1 MCGIIRY
8 FLLIGVD
15 TSVITSDE
23 IKKRLWDGANELRGS
38 MNASQYMDYM
48 LGLMFYKFLSD
59 KTLEQVRMTEQLYEL
74 TEEELVNHYK
84 NVYDQ
89 YQKQYID
96 LIRQQLGYY
105 ISPEYLYQRWIQD
118 INGGRF
124 ELETIRASLDAFE
137 KTIAGG
143 QNPDDFENLFS
154 SLDLTNQALGKDLNE
169 RSKNIKELISL
180 FADLNMV
187 ALQKTDVLGYAYEYL
202 IGQFAMEAG
211 KKAGE
216 FYTPRQISEVMA
228 QIVTLSGDVTS
239 VYDPTVGSGSLLLTV
254 KQHLSSQEQKDLNY
268 YGQEKNT
275 ATYNLTRMNLLLH
288 GVRPE
293 KMTIRNADTLA
304 QDWPEDPKRPN
315 EAVQFD
321 AIVMNPPYSLK
332 KWNSDGLTISDPRFS
347 FVGMMPPDKTGDYA
361 FLLHGLYHL
370 GQQGTMAIVLPHGV
384 LFRSGAEG
392 AIRQRLID
400 KNYIDAVI
408 GLPSKLFANTGIAVC
423 IVVLKKNRSI
433 GDSILV
439 IDASKHFTKGKDHN
453 ILQDKDIARIVDT
466 YSQRIESTGYSHLVS
481 LDELKK
487 NDYNFN
493 IPRYVEQ
500 IETEIPHHVDAH
512 LYGGIPKEDFN
523 KLPILTTEIKDILS
537 MHLKEIR
544 NGYYDIK
551 NMDTLRVDI
560 LDSASVEEVN
570 GKLNKRIEVYAE
582 KYWENLKSVNKQT
595 GLAGLKSAM
604 LADAKRLFMDIK
616 WVDSYE
622 AYQVVAELWNT
633 IFNHDLEIIAA
644 SGFYESARMTEP
656 NMVSKG
662 QGKNKR
668 MVQEGVRGS
677 IIPNDLIEEILF
689 SEKKKELEVIQ
700 VELENVS
707 DELSELVEAAKVEE
721 SDEYYALNDLI
732 KRNDEGET
740 TETFD
745 AKLVKKELKNLG
757 PTDDA
762 YQLVKQTN
770 DLLEKTKKLKK
781 ISKNNREAL
790 NDEICAR
797 FGTLTHDE
805 IDQLLRIKW
814 FGAFVAVMT
823 DILRAPILKEIDTL
837 LMLKTRY
844 SDTVQSLDA
853 AIDDLEKSI
862 EDMMKELVLE

>member
-1 MCGIIRY
+1 M
-8 FLLIGVD
+8 D

-84 NVYDQ
+84 NVYDE

-105 ISPEYLYQRWIQD
+105 IQPEYLYQRWIQD
-118 INGGRF
+118 INEGRF
-124 ELETIRASLDAFE
+124 ELETIRASLDDFE
-137 KTIAGG
+137 RTIAGG

-187 ALQKTDVLGYAYEYL
+187 ALQKTDILGDAYEYL

-216 FYTPRQISEVMA
+216 FYTPRQVSEVMA

-254 KQHLSSQEQKDLNY
+254 KQHLSSQEQKNLNY

-304 QDWPEDPKRPN
+304 QDWPEDPERPS

-466 YSQRIESTGYSHLVS
+466 YSQRIENTGYSHLVS
-481 LDELKK
+481 LDKLKK
-487 NDYNFN
+487 NDYNLN

-523 KLPILTTEIKDILS
+523 KLPILTTVTKDILS
-537 MHLKEIR
+537 IHLQEIR

-570 GKLNKRIEVYAE
+570 GKLNKRIEVYVE
-582 KYWENLKSVNKQT
+582 KYWENLKSVNEQT
-595 GLAGLKSAM
+595 GLAGVKSAM
-604 LADAKRLFMDIK
+604 LADAKCLFMDIK
-616 WVDSYE
+616 WVDPYE

-668 MVQEGVRGS
+668 MVQDGVRGS

-689 SEKKKELEVIQ
+689 REKKKELEVIQ
-700 VELENVS
+700 VELEAVS

-732 KRNDEGET
+732 KRNDEGEMA
-740 TETFD
+740 ETFD

-770 DLLEKTKKLKK
+770 ELLEKTKKLKK

-814 FGAFVAVMT
+814 FGSFVAVMT
-823 DILRAPILKEIDTL
+823 DIFRAPILKEIDTL

-844 SDTVQSLDA
+844 SDTLQSLDA
-853 AIDDLEKSI
+853 EIDDLEKFI

>member
-1 MCGIIRY
+1 M
-8 FLLIGVD
+8 
-15 TSVITSDE
+15 ITSDE

-84 NVYDQ
+84 NVYDE

-105 ISPEYLYQRWIQD
+105 IQPEYLYQRWIQD
-118 INGGRF
+118 INEGRF
-124 ELETIRASLDAFE
+124 ELETIRTSLDDFE
-137 KTIAGG
+137 RTIAGG

-187 ALQKTDVLGYAYEYL
+187 ALQKTDILGDAYEYL

-216 FYTPRQISEVMA
+216 FYTPRQVSEVMA

-254 KQHLSSQEQKDLNY
+254 KQHLSSQEQKNLNY

-304 QDWPEDPKRPN
+304 QDWPEDPKRPS

-370 GQQGTMAIVLPHGV
+370 GQKGTMAIVLPHGV

-400 KNYIDAVI
+400 KNYIDAII
-408 GLPSKLFANTGIAVC
+408 GLPGKLFANTGIAVC

-466 YSQRIESTGYSHLVS
+466 YSQRIENTGYSHLVS

-487 NDYNFN
+487 NDYNLN

-523 KLPILTTEIKDILS
+523 KLPILTTVTKDILS
-537 MHLKEIR
+537 MHLQEIR

-570 GKLNKRIEVYAE
+570 GKLNKRIEVYVE
-582 KYWENLKSVNKQT
+582 KYWENLKSVNEQT

-616 WVDSYE
+616 WVDPYE

-700 VELENVS
+700 VELEAVS

-814 FGAFVAVMT
+814 FGSFVAVMT

-844 SDTVQSLDA
+844 SDTLQSLDV
-853 AIDDLEKSI
+853 AIDNLEKSI

>member
-1 MCGIIRY
+1 M
-8 FLLIGVD
+8 D

-84 NVYDQ
+84 NVYDE

-105 ISPEYLYQRWIQD
+105 IQPEYLYQRWIQD
-118 INGGRF
+118 INEGRF
-124 ELETIRASLDAFE
+124 ELETIRTSLDDFE
-137 KTIAGG
+137 RTIAGG

-187 ALQKTDVLGYAYEYL
+187 ALQKTDVLGDAYEYL

-254 KQHLSSQEQKDLNY
+254 KQHLSSQEQKNLNY

-304 QDWPEDPKRPN
+304 QDWPEDPKRPS

-466 YSQRIESTGYSHLVS
+466 YSQRIENTGYSHLVS

-487 NDYNFN
+487 NDYNLN

-570 GKLNKRIEVYAE
+570 GKLNKQIEVYVE
-582 KYWENLKSVNKQT
+582 KYWENLKSVNEQT

-745 AKLVKKELKNLG
+745 TKLVKKEVKNLG

-805 IDQLLRIKW
+805 IEQLLRIKW
-814 FGAFVAVMT
+814 FGSFVTVMT

>member
-1 MCGIIRY
+1 M
-8 FLLIGVD
+8 D

-23 IKKRLWDGANELRGS
+23 IKKRLLDGANELRGS

-84 NVYDQ
+84 NVYDE

-105 ISPEYLYQRWIQD
+105 IQPEYLYQRWIQD
-118 INGGRF
+118 INEGRF
-124 ELETIRASLDAFE
+124 ELETIRTSLDDFE
-137 KTIAGG
+137 RTIAGG

-187 ALQKTDVLGYAYEYL
+187 ALQKTDILGDAYEYL

-216 FYTPRQISEVMA
+216 FYTPRQVSEVMA

-254 KQHLSSQEQKDLNY
+254 KQHLSSQEQKNLNY

-304 QDWPEDPKRPN
+304 QDWPEDPKRPS

-370 GQQGTMAIVLPHGV
+370 GQKGTMAIVLPHGV

-400 KNYIDAVI
+400 KNYIDAII
-408 GLPSKLFANTGIAVC
+408 GLPGKLFANTGIAVC

-466 YSQRIESTGYSHLVS
+466 YSQRIENTGYSHLVS
-481 LDELKK
+481 LDEIKK
-487 NDYNFN
+487 NDYNLN

-523 KLPILTTEIKDILS
+523 KLPILTTVTKDILS
-537 MHLKEIR
+537 MHLQEIR

-570 GKLNKRIEVYAE
+570 GKLNKRIEVYVE
-582 KYWENLKSVNKQT
+582 KYWENLKSVNEQT

-616 WVDSYE
+616 WVDPYE

-805 IDQLLRIKW
+805 IDQLQRIKW
-814 FGAFVAVMT
+814 FGSFVAVMT

-844 SDTVQSLDA
+844 SDTVRSLDA

>member
-1 MCGIIRY
+1 M
-8 FLLIGVD
+8 D

-84 NVYDQ
+84 NVYDE

-105 ISPEYLYQRWIQD
+105 IQPEYLYQRWIQD
-118 INGGRF
+118 INEGRF

-137 KTIAGG
+137 TTIAGG

-187 ALQKTDVLGYAYEYL
+187 ALQKTDILGDAYEYL

-216 FYTPRQISEVMA
+216 FYTPRQVSEVMA

-254 KQHLSSQEQKDLNY
+254 KQHLSSQEQKNLNY

-304 QDWPEDPKRPN
+304 QDWPEDPKRPS

-466 YSQRIESTGYSHLVS
+466 YSQRIENTGYSHLVS
-481 LDELKK
+481 LDKLKK
-487 NDYNFN
+487 NDYNLN

-523 KLPILTTEIKDILS
+523 KLPILTTVTKDILS
-537 MHLKEIR
+537 IHLQEIR

-570 GKLNKRIEVYAE
+570 GKLNKRIEVYVE
-582 KYWENLKSVNKQT
+582 KYWENLKSVNEQT
-595 GLAGLKSAM
+595 GLAGVKSAM

-616 WVDSYE
+616 WVDPYE

-668 MVQEGVRGS
+668 MVQDGVRGS

-689 SEKKKELEVIQ
+689 REKKKELEVTQ
-700 VELENVS
+700 VELEAVS

-732 KRNDEGET
+732 KRNDEGEMA
-740 TETFD
+740 ETFD

-770 DLLEKTKKLKK
+770 EFLEKTKKLKK
-781 ISKNNREAL
+781 NSKNNREAL

-814 FGAFVAVMT
+814 FGSFVAVMT
-823 DILRAPILKEIDTL
+823 DIFRAPILKEIDTL

-844 SDTVQSLDA
+844 SDTLQSLDA
-853 AIDDLEKSI
+853 EIDDLEKFI

>member
-1 MCGIIRY
+1 M
-8 FLLIGVD
+8 
-15 TSVITSDE
+15 ITSDE

-84 NVYDQ
+84 NVYDE

-105 ISPEYLYQRWIQD
+105 IQPEYLYQRWIQD
-118 INGGRF
+118 INEGRF
-124 ELETIRASLDAFE
+124 ELETIRASLDDFE
-137 KTIAGG
+137 RTIAGG

-187 ALQKTDVLGYAYEYL
+187 ALQKTDILGDAYEYL

-216 FYTPRQISEVMA
+216 FYTPRQVSEVMA

-254 KQHLSSQEQKDLNY
+254 KQHLSSQEQKNLNY

-304 QDWPEDPKRPN
+304 QDWPEDPKRPS

-370 GQQGTMAIVLPHGV
+370 GQKGTMAIVLPHGV

-408 GLPSKLFANTGIAVC
+408 GLPGKLFANTGIAVC

-466 YSQRIESTGYSHLVS
+466 YSQRIEHTGYSHLVS

-487 NDYNFN
+487 NDYNLN

-512 LYGGIPKEDFN
+512 LYGGIPKDDFN
-523 KLPILTTEIKDILS
+523 KLPILTTVIGDILS
-537 MHLKEIR
+537 MHLQEIR

-560 LDSASVEEVN
+560 LNSSSVEEVN
-570 GKLNKRIEVYAE
+570 SKLNKRIKVYIE
-582 KYWENLKSVNKQT
+582 KYWENLKSVNEQT

-616 WVDSYE
+616 WVDPYE

-662 QGKNKR
+662 QGKNQR

-677 IIPNDLIEEILF
+677 IIPNDLIEELLF
-689 SEKKKELEVIQ
+689 REKKKELEVIQ
-700 VELENVS
+700 VELEAVS

-732 KRNDEGET
+732 KRNDEGEVA
-740 TETFD
+740 ETFD

-757 PTDDA
+757 PTDDV

-770 DLLEKTKKLKK
+770 ALLEKTKKLKK

-814 FGAFVAVMT
+814 FGSFVAVMT

-844 SDTVQSLDA
+844 SDTLQSLDV
-853 AIDDLEKSI
+853 AIDNLEKSI

>member
-1 MCGIIRY
+1 M
-8 FLLIGVD
+8 
-15 TSVITSDE
+15 ITSDE

-84 NVYDQ
+84 NVYDE

-118 INGGRF
+118 INEGRF

-187 ALQKTDVLGYAYEYL
+187 ALQKTDVLGDAYEYL

-466 YSQRIESTGYSHLVS
+466 YSQRIENTGYSHLVS

-487 NDYNFN
+487 NDYNLN

-523 KLPILTTEIKDILS
+523 KLPILTTVTKDVLS
-537 MHLKEIR
+537 MHLQEIR

-570 GKLNKRIEVYAE
+570 GKLNKQIEVYVE
-582 KYWENLKSVNKQT
+582 KYWENLKSVNEQT

-656 NMVSKG
+656 NMVLKG

-745 AKLVKKELKNLG
+745 TKLVKKELKNLG

-814 FGAFVAVMT
+814 FGSFVAVMT

>member
-1 MCGIIRY
+1 
-8 FLLIGVD
+8 VD

-84 NVYDQ
+84 NVYDE

-105 ISPEYLYQRWIQD
+105 IQPEYLYQRWIQD
-118 INGGRF
+118 INEGRF
-124 ELETIRASLDAFE
+124 ELETIRTSLDDFE
-137 KTIAGG
+137 RTIAGG

-187 ALQKTDVLGYAYEYL
+187 ALQKTDILGDAYEYL

-216 FYTPRQISEVMA
+216 FYTPRQVSEVMA

-254 KQHLSSQEQKDLNY
+254 KQHLSSQEQKNLNY

-304 QDWPEDPKRPN
+304 QDWPEDPKRPS

-370 GQQGTMAIVLPHGV
+370 GQKGTMAIVLPHGV

-400 KNYIDAVI
+400 KNYIDAII
-408 GLPSKLFANTGIAVC
+408 GLPGKLFANTGIAVC

-466 YSQRIESTGYSHLVS
+466 YSQRIENTGYSHLVS
-481 LDELKK
+481 LDEIKK
-487 NDYNFN
+487 NDYNLN

-523 KLPILTTEIKDILS
+523 KLPILTTVTKDILS
-537 MHLKEIR
+537 MHLQEIR

-570 GKLNKRIEVYAE
+570 GKLNKRIEVYVE
-582 KYWENLKSVNKQT
+582 KYWENLKSVNEQT

-616 WVDSYE
+616 WVDPYE

-770 DLLEKTKKLKK
+770 DLLEKTKKLKR

-814 FGAFVAVMT
+814 FGSFVAVMT

-844 SDTVQSLDA
+844 SDTVRSLDA

>member
-1 MCGIIRY
+1 
-8 FLLIGVD
+8 VD

-84 NVYDQ
+84 NVYDE

-105 ISPEYLYQRWIQD
+105 IQPEYLYQRWIQD
-118 INGGRF
+118 INEGRF
-124 ELETIRASLDAFE
+124 ELETIRTSLDDFE
-137 KTIAGG
+137 RTIAGG

-187 ALQKTDVLGYAYEYL
+187 ALQKTDILGDAYEYL

-216 FYTPRQISEVMA
+216 FYTPRQVSEVMA

-254 KQHLSSQEQKDLNY
+254 KQHLSSQEQKNLNY

-304 QDWPEDPKRPN
+304 QDWPEDPKRPS

-370 GQQGTMAIVLPHGV
+370 GQKGTMAIVLPHGV

-400 KNYIDAVI
+400 KNYIDAII
-408 GLPSKLFANTGIAVC
+408 GLPGKLFANTGIAVC

-466 YSQRIESTGYSHLVS
+466 YSQRIENTGYSHLVS
-481 LDELKK
+481 LDEIKK
-487 NDYNFN
+487 NDYNLN

-523 KLPILTTEIKDILS
+523 KLPILTTVTKDILS
-537 MHLKEIR
+537 MHLQEIR

-570 GKLNKRIEVYAE
+570 GKLNKRIEVYVE
-582 KYWENLKSVNKQT
+582 KYWENLKSVNEQT

-616 WVDSYE
+616 WVDPYE

-814 FGAFVAVMT
+814 FGSFVAVMT

-844 SDTVQSLDA
+844 SDTVRSLDA

>member
-1 MCGIIRY
+1 M
-8 FLLIGVD
+8 
-15 TSVITSDE
+15 ITSDE

-84 NVYDQ
+84 TVYDE

-105 ISPEYLYQRWIQD
+105 IQPEYLYQRWIQD
-118 INGGRF
+118 INEGRF

-137 KTIAGG
+137 TTIAGG

-187 ALQKTDVLGYAYEYL
+187 ALQKTDILGDAYEYL

-216 FYTPRQISEVMA
+216 FYTPRQVSEVMA

-254 KQHLSSQEQKDLNY
+254 KQHLSSQEQKNLNY

-304 QDWPEDPKRPN
+304 QDWPEDPKRPS

-466 YSQRIESTGYSHLVS
+466 YSQRIENTGYSHLVS
-481 LDELKK
+481 LDKLKK
-487 NDYNFN
+487 NDYNLN

-523 KLPILTTEIKDILS
+523 KLPILTTVTKDILS
-537 MHLKEIR
+537 IHLQEIR

-570 GKLNKRIEVYAE
+570 GKLNKRIEVYVE
-582 KYWENLKSVNKQT
+582 KYWENLKSVNEQT
-595 GLAGLKSAM
+595 GLAGVKSAM

-616 WVDSYE
+616 WVDPYE

-668 MVQEGVRGS
+668 MVQDGVRGS

-689 SEKKKELEVIQ
+689 REKKKELEVTQ
-700 VELENVS
+700 VELEAVS

-732 KRNDEGET
+732 KRNDEGEMA
-740 TETFD
+740 ETFD

-770 DLLEKTKKLKK
+770 EFLEKTKKLKK

-814 FGAFVAVMT
+814 FGSFVAVMT
-823 DILRAPILKEIDTL
+823 DIFRAPILKEIDTL

-844 SDTVQSLDA
+844 SDTLQSLDA
-853 AIDDLEKSI
+853 EIDDLEKFI

>member
-1 MCGIIRY
+1 M
-8 FLLIGVD
+8 D

-74 TEEELVNHYK
+74 TAEELVNHYK
-84 NVYDQ
+84 NVYDE

-105 ISPEYLYQRWIQD
+105 IQPEYLYQRWIQD
-118 INGGRF
+118 INEGRF
-124 ELETIRASLDAFE
+124 ELETIRTSLDDFE
-137 KTIAGG
+137 RTIAGG

-187 ALQKTDVLGYAYEYL
+187 ALQKTDILGDAYEYL

-216 FYTPRQISEVMA
+216 FYTPRQVSEVMA

-254 KQHLSSQEQKDLNY
+254 KQHLSSQEQKNLNY

-304 QDWPEDPKRPN
+304 QDWPEDPKRPS

-370 GQQGTMAIVLPHGV
+370 GQKGTMAIVLPHGV

-400 KNYIDAVI
+400 KNYIDAII
-408 GLPSKLFANTGIAVC
+408 GLPGKLFANTGIAVC

-466 YSQRIESTGYSHLVS
+466 YSQRIENTGYSHLVS
-481 LDELKK
+481 LDEIKK
-487 NDYNFN
+487 NDYNLN

-523 KLPILTTEIKDILS
+523 KLPILTTVTKDILS
-537 MHLKEIR
+537 MHLQEIR

-570 GKLNKRIEVYAE
+570 GKLNKRIEVYVE
-582 KYWENLKSVNKQT
+582 KYWENLKSVNEQT

-604 LADAKRLFMDIK
+604 LADAKRLFMNIK
-616 WVDSYE
+616 WVDPYE

-814 FGAFVAVMT
+814 FGSFVAVMT

-844 SDTVQSLDA
+844 SDTVRSLDA

>member
-1 MCGIIRY
+1 M
-8 FLLIGVD
+8 D

-84 NVYDQ
+84 NVYDE

-105 ISPEYLYQRWIQD
+105 IQPEYLYQRWIQD
-118 INGGRF
+118 INEGRF
-124 ELETIRASLDAFE
+124 ELETIRTSLDDFE
-137 KTIAGG
+137 RTIAGG

-187 ALQKTDVLGYAYEYL
+187 ALQKTDILGDAYEYL

-216 FYTPRQISEVMA
+216 FYTPRQVSEVMA

-254 KQHLSSQEQKDLNY
+254 KQHLSSQEQKNLNY

-304 QDWPEDPKRPN
+304 QDWPEDPKRPS

-370 GQQGTMAIVLPHGV
+370 GQKGTMAIVLPHGV

-400 KNYIDAVI
+400 KNYIDAII
-408 GLPSKLFANTGIAVC
+408 GLPGKLFANTGIAVC

-466 YSQRIESTGYSHLVS
+466 YSQRIENTGYSHLVS
-481 LDELKK
+481 LDEIKK
-487 NDYNFN
+487 NDYNLN

-512 LYGGIPKEDFN
+512 LYGGIPKEDLN
-523 KLPILTTEIKDILS
+523 KLPILTTVTKDILS
-537 MHLKEIR
+537 MHLQEIR

-570 GKLNKRIEVYAE
+570 GKLNKRIEVYVE
-582 KYWENLKSVNKQT
+582 KYWENLKSVNEQT

-604 LADAKRLFMDIK
+604 LADAKRLFMNIK
-616 WVDSYE
+616 WVDPYE

-814 FGAFVAVMT
+814 FGSFVAVMT

-844 SDTVQSLDA
+844 SDTVRSLDA

>member
-1 MCGIIRY
+1 M
-8 FLLIGVD
+8 
-15 TSVITSDE
+15 ITSDE

-84 NVYDQ
+84 NVYDE

-105 ISPEYLYQRWIQD
+105 IQPEYLYQRWIQD
-118 INGGRF
+118 INEGRF
-124 ELETIRASLDAFE
+124 ELETIRASLDDFE
-137 KTIAGG
+137 RTIAGG

-187 ALQKTDVLGYAYEYL
+187 ALQKTDVLGDAYEYL

-254 KQHLSSQEQKDLNY
+254 KQHLSSQEQKNLNY

-466 YSQRIESTGYSHLVS
+466 YSQRIENTGYSHLVS

-487 NDYNFN
+487 NDYNLN

-570 GKLNKRIEVYAE
+570 GKLNKQIEVYVE
-582 KYWENLKSVNKQT
+582 KYWENLKSVNEQT

-745 AKLVKKELKNLG
+745 TKLVKKEVKNLG

-805 IDQLLRIKW
+805 IEQLLRIKW
-814 FGAFVAVMT
+814 FGSFVTVMT

>member
-1 MCGIIRY
+1 
-8 FLLIGVD
+8 VD

-105 ISPEYLYQRWIQD
+105 IQPEYLYQRWIQD
-118 INGGRF
+118 INEGRF
-124 ELETIRASLDAFE
+124 ELETIRASLDDFE
-137 KTIAGG
+137 RTIAGG

-187 ALQKTDVLGYAYEYL
+187 ALQKTDVLGDAYEYL

-433 GDSILV
+433 GNSILV

-487 NDYNFN
+487 NDYNLN

-523 KLPILTTEIKDILS
+523 KLPILTNEIKDILS

-570 GKLNKRIEVYAE
+570 GKLNKRIEVYVE
-582 KYWENLKSVNKQT
+582 KYWENLKSVNEQT

-604 LADAKRLFMDIK
+604 LADAKHLFMDIK

-677 IIPNDLIEEILF
+677 IIPNDLIEKILF

-700 VELENVS
+700 VELENVG

-805 IDQLLRIKW
+805 IEQLLRIKW
-814 FGAFVAVMT
+814 FGSFVTVMT

>member
-187 ALQKTDVLGYAYEYL
+187 ALQKTDVLGDAYEYL

-814 FGAFVAVMT
+814 FGSFVAVMT

>member
-1 MCGIIRY
+1 M
-8 FLLIGVD
+8 D

-48 LGLMFYKFLSD
+48 LGLMFYEFLSD

-84 NVYDQ
+84 NVYDE

-118 INGGRF
+118 INEGRF

-187 ALQKTDVLGYAYEYL
+187 ALQKTDVLGDAYEYL

-254 KQHLSSQEQKDLNY
+254 KHHLSSQEQKDLNY

-466 YSQRIESTGYSHLVS
+466 YSQRIENTGYSHLVS

-487 NDYNFN
+487 NDYNLN

-570 GKLNKRIEVYAE
+570 GKLNKRIEVYVE
-582 KYWENLKSVNKQT
+582 KYWENLKSVNEQT

-677 IIPNDLIEEILF
+677 IIPNDLIEKILF

-700 VELENVS
+700 VELEAVS

-805 IDQLLRIKW
+805 IEQLLRIKW
-814 FGAFVAVMT
+814 FGSFVTVMT

>member
-1 MCGIIRY
+1 M
-8 FLLIGVD
+8 D

-84 NVYDQ
+84 NVYDE

-105 ISPEYLYQRWIQD
+105 IQPEYLYQRWIQD
-118 INGGRF
+118 INEGRF
-124 ELETIRASLDAFE
+124 ELETIRTSLDDFE
-137 KTIAGG
+137 RTIAGG

-187 ALQKTDVLGYAYEYL
+187 ALQKTDILGDAYEYL

-216 FYTPRQISEVMA
+216 FYTPRQVSEVMA

-254 KQHLSSQEQKDLNY
+254 KQHLSSQEQKNLNY

-304 QDWPEDPKRPN
+304 QDWPEDPKRPS

-347 FVGMMPPDKTGDYA
+347 FVGMMPLDKTGDYA

-370 GQQGTMAIVLPHGV
+370 GQKGTMAIVLPHGV

-400 KNYIDAVI
+400 KNYIDAII
-408 GLPSKLFANTGIAVC
+408 GLPGKLFANTGIAVC

-466 YSQRIESTGYSHLVS
+466 YSQRIENTGYSHLVS
-481 LDELKK
+481 LDEIKK
-487 NDYNFN
+487 NDYNLN

-523 KLPILTTEIKDILS
+523 KLPILTTVTKDILS
-537 MHLKEIR
+537 MHLQEIR

-570 GKLNKRIEVYAE
+570 GKLNKRIEVYVE
-582 KYWENLKSVNKQT
+582 KYWENLKSVNEQT

-604 LADAKRLFMDIK
+604 LADAKRLFMNIK
-616 WVDSYE
+616 WVDPYE

-814 FGAFVAVMT
+814 FGSFVAVMT

-844 SDTVQSLDA
+844 SDTVRSLDA

>member
-1 MCGIIRY
+1 
-8 FLLIGVD
+8 
-15 TSVITSDE
+15 
-23 IKKRLWDGANELRGS
+23 
-38 MNASQYMDYM
+38 
-48 LGLMFYKFLSD
+48 
-59 KTLEQVRMTEQLYEL
+59 
-74 TEEELVNHYK
+74 
-84 NVYDQ
+84 
-89 YQKQYID
+89 
-96 LIRQQLGYY
+96 
-105 ISPEYLYQRWIQD
+105 
-118 INGGRF
+118 
-124 ELETIRASLDAFE
+124 
-137 KTIAGG
+137 
-143 QNPDDFENLFS
+143 
-154 SLDLTNQALGKDLNE
+154 
-169 RSKNIKELISL
+169 
-180 FADLNMV
+180 
-187 ALQKTDVLGYAYEYL
+187 
-202 IGQFAMEAG
+202 
-211 KKAGE
+211 
-216 FYTPRQISEVMA
+216 
-228 QIVTLSGDVTS
+228 
-239 VYDPTVGSGSLLLTV
+239 
-254 KQHLSSQEQKDLNY
+254 
-268 YGQEKNT
+268 
-275 ATYNLTRMNLLLH
+275 
-288 GVRPE
+288 
-293 KMTIRNADTLA
+293 
-304 QDWPEDPKRPN
+304 
-315 EAVQFD
+315 
-321 AIVMNPPYSLK
+321 
-332 KWNSDGLTISDPRFS
+332 
-347 FVGMMPPDKTGDYA
+347 
-361 FLLHGLYHL
+361 
-370 GQQGTMAIVLPHGV
+370 
-384 LFRSGAEG
+384 
-392 AIRQRLID
+392 
-400 KNYIDAVI
+400 
-408 GLPSKLFANTGIAVC
+408 
-423 IVVLKKNRSI
+423 
-433 GDSILV
+433 
-439 IDASKHFTKGKDHN
+439 
-453 ILQDKDIARIVDT
+453 
-466 YSQRIESTGYSHLVS
+466 
-481 LDELKK
+481 
-487 NDYNFN
+487 
-493 IPRYVEQ
+493 
-500 IETEIPHHVDAH
+500 
-512 LYGGIPKEDFN
+512 
-523 KLPILTTEIKDILS
+523 

-814 FGAFVAVMT
+814 FGSFVAVMT

>member
-1 MCGIIRY
+1 M
-8 FLLIGVD
+8 D

-84 NVYDQ
+84 NVYDE

-105 ISPEYLYQRWIQD
+105 IQPEYLYQRWIQD
-118 INGGRF
+118 INEGRF
-124 ELETIRASLDAFE
+124 ELETIRTSLDDFE
-137 KTIAGG
+137 RTIAGG

-187 ALQKTDVLGYAYEYL
+187 ALQKTDVLGDAYEYL

-216 FYTPRQISEVMA
+216 FYTPRQVSEVMA

-304 QDWPEDPKRPN
+304 QDWPEDPKRPS

-400 KNYIDAVI
+400 KNYIDAII
-408 GLPSKLFANTGIAVC
+408 GLPGKLFANTGIAVC

-466 YSQRIESTGYSHLVS
+466 YSQRIENTGYSHLVS
-481 LDELKK
+481 LDEIKK
-487 NDYNFN
+487 NDYNLN

-523 KLPILTTEIKDILS
+523 KLPILTTVTKDVLS
-537 MHLKEIR
+537 MHLQEIR

-570 GKLNKRIEVYAE
+570 GKLNKRIEVYVE
-582 KYWENLKSVNKQT
+582 KYWENLKSVNEQT

-616 WVDSYE
+616 WVDPYE

-656 NMVSKG
+656 NMVLKG

-814 FGAFVAVMT
+814 FGSFVAVMT

>member
-1 MCGIIRY
+1 M
-8 FLLIGVD
+8 
-15 TSVITSDE
+15 ITSDE

-187 ALQKTDVLGYAYEYL
+187 ALQKTDVLGDAYEYL

-814 FGAFVAVMT
+814 FGSFVAVMT

>member
-1 MCGIIRY
+1 M
-8 FLLIGVD
+8 D

-84 NVYDQ
+84 NVYDE

-105 ISPEYLYQRWIQD
+105 IQPEYLYQRWIQD
-118 INGGRF
+118 INEGRF
-124 ELETIRASLDAFE
+124 ELETIRTSLDDFE
-137 KTIAGG
+137 RTIAGG

-187 ALQKTDVLGYAYEYL
+187 ALQKTDVLGDAYEYL

-216 FYTPRQISEVMA
+216 FYTPRQVSEVMA

-304 QDWPEDPKRPN
+304 QDWPEDPKRPS

-466 YSQRIESTGYSHLVS
+466 YSQRIENTGYSHLVS
-481 LDELKK
+481 LDEIKK
-487 NDYNFN
+487 NDYNLN

-523 KLPILTTEIKDILS
+523 KLPILTTVTKDILS
-537 MHLKEIR
+537 MHLQEIR

-570 GKLNKRIEVYAE
+570 GKLNKRIEVYVE
-582 KYWENLKSVNKQT
+582 KYWENLKSVNEQT

-616 WVDSYE
+616 WVDPYE

-656 NMVSKG
+656 NMVLKG

-745 AKLVKKELKNLG
+745 TKLVKKELKNLG

-814 FGAFVAVMT
+814 FGSFVAVMT

>member
-1 MCGIIRY
+1 M
-8 FLLIGVD
+8 D

-84 NVYDQ
+84 NVYDE

-105 ISPEYLYQRWIQD
+105 IQPEYLYQRWIQD
-118 INGGRF
+118 INEGRF
-124 ELETIRASLDAFE
+124 ELETIRTSLDDFE
-137 KTIAGG
+137 RTIAGG

-187 ALQKTDVLGYAYEYL
+187 ALQKTDILGDAYEYL

-216 FYTPRQISEVMA
+216 FYTPRQVSEVMA

-254 KQHLSSQEQKDLNY
+254 KQHLSSQEQKNLNY

-304 QDWPEDPKRPN
+304 QDWPEDPKRPS

-370 GQQGTMAIVLPHGV
+370 GQKGTMAIVLPHGV

-400 KNYIDAVI
+400 KNYIDAII
-408 GLPSKLFANTGIAVC
+408 GLPGKLFANTGIAVC

-466 YSQRIESTGYSHLVS
+466 YSQRIENTGYSHLVS
-481 LDELKK
+481 LDEIKK
-487 NDYNFN
+487 NDYNLN

-523 KLPILTTEIKDILS
+523 KLPILTTVTKDILS
-537 MHLKEIR
+537 MHLQEIR

-570 GKLNKRIEVYAE
+570 GKLNKRIEVYVE
-582 KYWENLKSVNKQT
+582 KYWENLKSVNEQT

-616 WVDSYE
+616 WVDPYE
-622 AYQVVAELWNT
+622 AYQVVAELLNT

-814 FGAFVAVMT
+814 FGSFVAVMT

-844 SDTVQSLDA
+844 SDTVRSLDA

>member
-1 MCGIIRY
+1 M
-8 FLLIGVD
+8 D

-84 NVYDQ
+84 NVYDE

-105 ISPEYLYQRWIQD
+105 IQPEYLYQRWIQD
-118 INGGRF
+118 INEGRF

-137 KTIAGG
+137 TTIAGG

-187 ALQKTDVLGYAYEYL
+187 ALQKTDILGDAYEYL

-216 FYTPRQISEVMA
+216 FYTPRQVSEVMA

-254 KQHLSSQEQKDLNY
+254 KQHLSSQEQKNLNY

-304 QDWPEDPKRPN
+304 QDWPEDPKRPS

-370 GQQGTMAIVLPHGV
+370 GQQGAMAIVLPHGV

-466 YSQRIESTGYSHLVS
+466 YSQRIENTGYSHLVS
-481 LDELKK
+481 LDKLKK
-487 NDYNFN
+487 NDYNLN

-523 KLPILTTEIKDILS
+523 KLPILTTVTKDILS
-537 MHLKEIR
+537 IHLQEIR

-570 GKLNKRIEVYAE
+570 GKLNKRIEVYVE
-582 KYWENLKSVNKQT
+582 KYWENLKSVNERT
-595 GLAGLKSAM
+595 GLAGVKSAM

-616 WVDSYE
+616 WVDPYE

-668 MVQEGVRGS
+668 TVQDGVRGS

-689 SEKKKELEVIQ
+689 REKKKELEVIQ
-700 VELENVS
+700 VELEAVS

-732 KRNDEGET
+732 KRNDEGEMA
-740 TETFD
+740 ETFD

-770 DLLEKTKKLKK
+770 ELLEKTKKLKK

-814 FGAFVAVMT
+814 FGSFVAVMT
-823 DILRAPILKEIDTL
+823 DIFRAPILKEIDTL

-844 SDTVQSLDA
+844 SDTLQSLDA
-853 AIDDLEKSI
+853 EIDDLEKFI

>member
-1 MCGIIRY
+1 M
-8 FLLIGVD
+8 
-15 TSVITSDE
+15 ITSDE

-84 NVYDQ
+84 NVYDE

-105 ISPEYLYQRWIQD
+105 IQPEYLYQRWIQD
-118 INGGRF
+118 INEGRF

-137 KTIAGG
+137 TTIAGG

-187 ALQKTDVLGYAYEYL
+187 ALQKTDILGDAYEYL

-216 FYTPRQISEVMA
+216 FYTPRQVSEVMA

-254 KQHLSSQEQKDLNY
+254 KQHLSSQEQKNLNY

-304 QDWPEDPKRPN
+304 QDWPEDPKRPS

-466 YSQRIESTGYSHLVS
+466 YSQRIENTGYSHLVS
-481 LDELKK
+481 LDKLKK
-487 NDYNFN
+487 NDYNLN

-523 KLPILTTEIKDILS
+523 KLPILTTVTKDILS
-537 MHLKEIR
+537 IHLQEIR

-570 GKLNKRIEVYAE
+570 GKLNKRIEVYVE
-582 KYWENLKSVNKQT
+582 KYWENLKSVNEQT
-595 GLAGLKSAM
+595 GLAGVKSAM
-604 LADAKRLFMDIK
+604 LADAKCLFMDIK
-616 WVDSYE
+616 WVDPYE

-668 MVQEGVRGS
+668 MVQDGVRGS

-689 SEKKKELEVIQ
+689 REKKKELEVTQ
-700 VELENVS
+700 VELEAVS

-732 KRNDEGET
+732 KRNDEGEMA
-740 TETFD
+740 ETFD

-814 FGAFVAVMT
+814 FGSFVAVMT
-823 DILRAPILKEIDTL
+823 DIFRAPILKEIDTL

-844 SDTVQSLDA
+844 SDTLQSLDTE
-853 AIDDLEKSI
+853 IDDLEKSI

>member
-1 MCGIIRY
+1 M
-8 FLLIGVD
+8 D

-84 NVYDQ
+84 NVYDE

-105 ISPEYLYQRWIQD
+105 IQPEYLYQRWIQD
-118 INGGRF
+118 INEGRF
-124 ELETIRASLDAFE
+124 ELETIRTSLDDFE
-137 KTIAGG
+137 RTIAGG

-169 RSKNIKELISL
+169 RSKNIKELISV

-187 ALQKTDVLGYAYEYL
+187 ALQKTDIVGDAYEYL

-216 FYTPRQISEVMA
+216 FYTPRQVSEVMA

-254 KQHLSSQEQKDLNY
+254 KQHLSSQEQKNLNY

-304 QDWPEDPKRPN
+304 QDWPEDPKRPS

-370 GQQGTMAIVLPHGV
+370 GQKGTMAIVLPHGV

-400 KNYIDAVI
+400 KNYIDAII
-408 GLPSKLFANTGIAVC
+408 GLPGKLFANTGIAVC

-466 YSQRIESTGYSHLVS
+466 YSQRIENTGYSHLVS

-487 NDYNFN
+487 NDYNLN

-523 KLPILTTEIKDILS
+523 KLPILTTVTKDILS
-537 MHLKEIR
+537 MHLQEIR

-570 GKLNKRIEVYAE
+570 GKLNKRIEVYVE
-582 KYWENLKSVNKQT
+582 KYWENLKSVNEQT

-616 WVDSYE
+616 WVDPYE

-814 FGAFVAVMT
+814 FGSFVAVMT

-844 SDTVQSLDA
+844 SDTVRSLDA

>member
-1 MCGIIRY
+1 M
-8 FLLIGVD
+8 D

-23 IKKRLWDGANELRGS
+23 IKKRLWGGANELRGS

-84 NVYDQ
+84 NVYDE

-105 ISPEYLYQRWIQD
+105 IQPEYLYQRWIQD
-118 INGGRF
+118 INEGRF
-124 ELETIRASLDAFE
+124 ELETIRTSLDDFE
-137 KTIAGG
+137 RTIAGG

-187 ALQKTDVLGYAYEYL
+187 ALQKTDILGDAYEYL

-216 FYTPRQISEVMA
+216 FYTPRQVSEVMA

-254 KQHLSSQEQKDLNY
+254 KQHLSSQEQKNLNY

-304 QDWPEDPKRPN
+304 QDWPEDPKRPS

-370 GQQGTMAIVLPHGV
+370 GQKGTMAIVLPHGV

-400 KNYIDAVI
+400 KNYIDAII
-408 GLPSKLFANTGIAVC
+408 GLPGKLFANTGIAVC

-466 YSQRIESTGYSHLVS
+466 YSQRIENTGYSHLVS
-481 LDELKK
+481 LDEIKK
-487 NDYNFN
+487 NDYNLN

-523 KLPILTTEIKDILS
+523 KLPILTTVTKDILS
-537 MHLKEIR
+537 MHLQEIR

-570 GKLNKRIEVYAE
+570 GKLNKRIEVYVE
-582 KYWENLKSVNKQT
+582 KYWENLKSVNEQT

-616 WVDSYE
+616 WVDPYE

-770 DLLEKTKKLKK
+770 DLLEKTKKLKR

-814 FGAFVAVMT
+814 FGSFVAVMT

-844 SDTVQSLDA
+844 SDTVRSLDA

>member
-1 MCGIIRY
+1 M
-8 FLLIGVD
+8 
-15 TSVITSDE
+15 ITSDE

-84 NVYDQ
+84 NVYDE

-105 ISPEYLYQRWIQD
+105 IQPEYLYQRWIQD
-118 INGGRF
+118 INEGRF
-124 ELETIRASLDAFE
+124 ELETIRASLDDFE
-137 KTIAGG
+137 RTIAGG

-187 ALQKTDVLGYAYEYL
+187 ALQKTDILGDAYEYL

-216 FYTPRQISEVMA
+216 FYTPRQVSEVMA

-466 YSQRIESTGYSHLVS
+466 YSQRIENTGYSHLVS

-487 NDYNFN
+487 NDYNLN

-523 KLPILTTEIKDILS
+523 KLPILTTVTKDVLS
-537 MHLKEIR
+537 MHLQEIR

-570 GKLNKRIEVYAE
+570 GKLNKQIEVYVE
-582 KYWENLKSVNKQT
+582 KYWENLKSVNEQT

-656 NMVSKG
+656 NMVLKG

-745 AKLVKKELKNLG
+745 TKLVKKELKNLG

-814 FGAFVAVMT
+814 FGSFVAVMT

-853 AIDDLEKSI
+853 EIDDLEKSI

>member
-1 MCGIIRY
+1 M
-8 FLLIGVD
+8 D

-84 NVYDQ
+84 NVYDE

-105 ISPEYLYQRWIQD
+105 IQPEYLYQRWIQD
-118 INGGRF
+118 INEGRF

-137 KTIAGG
+137 TTIAGG

-187 ALQKTDVLGYAYEYL
+187 ALQKTDILGDAYEYL

-216 FYTPRQISEVMA
+216 FYTPRQVSEVMA

-254 KQHLSSQEQKDLNY
+254 KQHLSSQEQKNLNY

-304 QDWPEDPKRPN
+304 QDWPEDPKRPS

-466 YSQRIESTGYSHLVS
+466 YSQRIENTGYSHLVS
-481 LDELKK
+481 LDKLKK
-487 NDYNFN
+487 NDYNLN

-523 KLPILTTEIKDILS
+523 KLPILTTVTKDILS
-537 MHLKEIR
+537 IHLQEIR

-570 GKLNKRIEVYAE
+570 GKLNKRIEVYVE
-582 KYWENLKSVNKQT
+582 KYWENLKSVNEQT
-595 GLAGLKSAM
+595 GLAGVKSAM

-616 WVDSYE
+616 WVDPYE

-668 MVQEGVRGS
+668 MVQDGVRGS

-689 SEKKKELEVIQ
+689 REKKKELEVTQ
-700 VELENVS
+700 VELEAVS

-732 KRNDEGET
+732 KRNDEGEMA
-740 TETFD
+740 ETFD

-814 FGAFVAVMT
+814 FGSFVAVMT
-823 DILRAPILKEIDTL
+823 DIFRAPILKEIDTL

-844 SDTVQSLDA
+844 SDTLQSLDTE
-853 AIDDLEKSI
+853 IDDLEKSI

>member
-1 MCGIIRY
+1 
-8 FLLIGVD
+8 
-15 TSVITSDE
+15 
-23 IKKRLWDGANELRGS
+23 
-38 MNASQYMDYM
+38 
-48 LGLMFYKFLSD
+48 
-59 KTLEQVRMTEQLYEL
+59 
-74 TEEELVNHYK
+74 
-84 NVYDQ
+84 
-89 YQKQYID
+89 
-96 LIRQQLGYY
+96 
-105 ISPEYLYQRWIQD
+105 
-118 INGGRF
+118 
-124 ELETIRASLDAFE
+124 
-137 KTIAGG
+137 
-143 QNPDDFENLFS
+143 
-154 SLDLTNQALGKDLNE
+154 
-169 RSKNIKELISL
+169 
-180 FADLNMV
+180 MV
-187 ALQKTDVLGYAYEYL
+187 
-202 IGQFAMEAG
+202 
-211 KKAGE
+211 
-216 FYTPRQISEVMA
+216 TP
-228 QIVTLSGDVTS
+228 
-239 VYDPTVGSGSLLLTV
+239 
-254 KQHLSSQEQKDLNY
+254 
-268 YGQEKNT
+268 
-275 ATYNLTRMNLLLH
+275 
-288 GVRPE
+288 
-293 KMTIRNADTLA
+293 
-304 QDWPEDPKRPN
+304 
-315 EAVQFD
+315 
-321 AIVMNPPYSLK
+321 
-332 KWNSDGLTISDPRFS
+332 
-347 FVGMMPPDKTGDYA
+347 
-361 FLLHGLYHL
+361 
-370 GQQGTMAIVLPHGV
+370 
-384 LFRSGAEG
+384 
-392 AIRQRLID
+392 
-400 KNYIDAVI
+400 
-408 GLPSKLFANTGIAVC
+408 
-423 IVVLKKNRSI
+423 
-433 GDSILV
+433 
-439 IDASKHFTKGKDHN
+439 
-453 ILQDKDIARIVDT
+453 
-466 YSQRIESTGYSHLVS
+466 SHLVS

-487 NDYNFN
+487 NDYNLN

-523 KLPILTTEIKDILS
+523 KLPILTTVTKDILS
-537 MHLKEIR
+537 MHLQEIR

-570 GKLNKRIEVYAE
+570 GKLNKRIEVYVE
-582 KYWENLKSVNKQT
+582 KYWENLKSVNEQT

-814 FGAFVAVMT
+814 FGSFVAVMT

-844 SDTVQSLDA
+844 SDTVRSLDA